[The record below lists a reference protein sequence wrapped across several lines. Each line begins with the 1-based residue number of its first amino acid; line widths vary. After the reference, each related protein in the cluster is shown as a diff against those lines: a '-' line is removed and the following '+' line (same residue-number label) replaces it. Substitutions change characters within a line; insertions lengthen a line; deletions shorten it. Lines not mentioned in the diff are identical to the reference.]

1 MSIFLSMVLNPIRF
15 QEKTICECVMCNFI
29 LDDLMKAMQQVKR
42 ILHAK
47 WSKSGIE
54 SNLSQE
60 DMTAEAERILKKSQ
74 SKTASENSYTINLT
88 FILFQ
93 KIEYL
98 AKQRNT

>member
-1 MSIFLSMVLNPIRF
+1 
-15 QEKTICECVMCNFI
+15 MCNFI

-88 FILFQ
+88 FTLFQ